1 MSAKSNVQPKK
12 AAKRN
17 PLVDFFGGVKS
28 ELKKIIWPS
37 KDETK
42 KAFIAVLVFS
52 LIFIILVG
60 GFDFIFKHLFQLLM
74 KLK

>member
-1 MSAKSNVQPKK
+1 MSVKSNIQPEKASKK
-12 AAKRN
+12 N
-17 PLVDFFGGVKS
+17 MLFDFFRGVKS
-28 ELKKIIWPS
+28 ELKIIIWPS

-60 GFDFIFKHLFQLLM
+60 GFDFVFKHLFQLLL